1 MISTSNVSLR
11 FGGRK
16 LFEDVNVKFTSGN
29 CYGVIGANGA
39 GKSTLLKVL
48 SKELEPNSGEIILPP
63 QKRISVL
70 KQDHFAFDEYS
81 VLKTVMMGNA
91 KLIKIIEEKDA
102 IYAKPD
108 FSEEDGIR
116 ASELEHEFVEMNGWE
131 AESEA
136 SVMLSELGISN
147 DKHELLMKDLES
159 SDKVKVL
166 LAQALFG
173 KPDVLLMDEPTNHLD
188 IYAINWLEEFLYQ
201 FENTVIVVS
210 HDRHFLNKVCTHIVD
225 VDFGRVT
232 VYTGNYEFW
241 KQASEL
247 NMRLKSDQNKKNQD
261 KAEELKSFIQRFS
274 ANASKSRQASSRQKQ
289 LEKLDLADLPVS
301 SRRQPFV
308 GFDPKREAG
317 NDILTVKNL
326 SKSINGQI
334 ILKNINLIVNKN
346 DKIALVGKNDLAKS
360 TLLDILSGDL
370 EPDSGEIS
378 WGITTSRSY
387 FPADNS
393 KYFDTEAN
401 SLVDWLREYSEEK
414 DESFLRGFLGKML
427 FSGEEALKRPK
438 VLSGGEKVRC
448 MFSKIMLSGAN
459 VLLLDSPTAHL
470 DLESITAVNEG
481 VKKFKGTVIF
491 NSQDHEFVQTV
502 ANRIVEVDDTII
514 DDFKMSFDEYL
525 KIRMNH

>member
-16 LFEDVNVKFTSGN
+16 LFEDVNVKFTPGN

-48 SKELEPNSGEIILPP
+48 SKEIEPNTGEVILPP
-63 QKRISVL
+63 KKRISVL
-70 KQDHFAFDEYS
+70 KQDHFAYDEFS
-81 VLKTVMMGNA
+81 VLRTVMMGNA
-91 KLIKIIEEKDA
+91 RLLEIIEEKEK
-102 IYAKPD
+102 IYAKED
-108 FSEEDGIR
+108 FSEADGLR
-116 ASELEHEFVEMNGWE
+116 ASELESEFAELNGWE

-136 SVMLSELGISN
+136 SVMLSELGIPN
-147 DKHELLMKDLES
+147 EKHDVLMKDLES
-159 SDKVKVL
+159 SEKVKVL

-188 IYAINWLEEFLYQ
+188 MYAITWLEEFLYQ

-225 VDFGRVT
+225 VDFGKVT

-247 NMRLKSDQNKKNQD
+247 NMRLKSDQNKKNQE
-261 KAEELKSFIQRFS
+261 KADELKSFIQRFS

-326 SKSINGQI
+326 SKTVNGQE
-334 ILKNINLIVNKN
+334 ILKNVHFTVNKN
-346 DKIALVGKNDLAKS
+346 DKIALVGKNDLAKT
-360 TLLDILSGDL
+360 TLLEILAGDL
-370 EPDSGEIS
+370 TPDTGEIS
-378 WGITTSRSY
+378 WGITTTKSY

-393 KYFDTEAN
+393 KYFNTEAN
-401 SLVDWLREYSEEK
+401 TLVDWLREYSEEK

-427 FSGEEALKRPK
+427 FSGEEALKKPK

-448 MFSKIMLSGAN
+448 MFSKMMLSGAN
-459 VLLLDSPTAHL
+459 VLLLDGPTAHL
-470 DLESITAVNEG
+470 DLESITSVNEG
-481 VKKFKGTVIF
+481 IKRFKGTVIF
-491 NSQDHEFVQTV
+491 SSQDHEFVQTV
-502 ANRIVEVDDTII
+502 ANRIIELDVTVVEDLKIT
-514 DDFKMSFDEYL
+514 FDEYL
-525 KIRMNH
+525 SIKMKV